1 MELTQQNSP
10 DNAYL
15 QNCTEITTGRM
26 TECVSIILLCNDNSA
41 FGIHCGGGITGG
53 WDDKIIDLFRE
64 TGKTCDKIIA
74 VFGQTYQSGTEL
86 VYLSNKI
93 DAVKKIGVDLNV
105 RELEIYSS
113 DNFTYNVITGGI
125 QGSVKKLSEKE
136 DAWVQLHV

>member
-1 MELTQQNSP
+1 MELTQQDFP
-10 DNAYL
+10 ANAYL

-53 WDDKIIDLFRE
+53 WDDKIIDLFRA

-74 VFGQTYQSGTEL
+74 VFGQTYQFGKEL
-86 VYLSNKI
+86 EYLSDKI
-93 DAVKKIGVDLNV
+93 NAVKKIGIELHV
-105 RELEIYSS
+105 RELKIYSS

-136 DAWVQLHV
+136 DAWVQLHI